1 MIESPVR
8 ERPTR
13 ERAKPRAT
21 ERVETHHPVIEA
33 PTDLIT
39 RFLELP
45 GALVLAVLWLVGA
58 AILGMCGTALYLLA
72 TTTAHLFV
80 GV

>member
-21 ERVETHHPVIEA
+21 KRVETHRPVVEA
-33 PTDLIT
+33 PTGVLE

-45 GALVLAVLWLVGA
+45 VGLVLAVLWVAGAALVGS
-58 AILGMCGTALYLLA
+58 CALVLYVAVSALI
-72 TTTAHLFV
+72 
-80 GV
+80 